1 MSTSDS
7 SAEVTV
13 IIDGLVSD
21 STNPVLPAA
30 LFFFKKNFFVKV
42 NKPLF
47 SSRSPYQST
56 LKTFNLV
63 TEFPSK
69 RL

>member
-7 SAEVTV
+7 SADVTV

-21 STNPVLPAA
+21 STSPVLPAA
-30 LFFFKKNFFVKV
+30 LFFLKKDVFVKV

-47 SSRSPYQST
+47 SSRSSYQST
-56 LKTFNLV
+56 LKTLV
-63 TEFPSK
+63 TEFSSK
-69 RL
+69 SL

>member
-7 SAEVTV
+7 SADVTV
-13 IIDGLVSD
+13 IIDRLVSD
-21 STNPVLPAA
+21 STSPVLPAA
-30 LFFFKKNFFVKV
+30 LFFFLKKDVFVKV

-56 LKTFNLV
+56 LKTLV
-63 TEFPSK
+63 TEFSSK
-69 RL
+69 SL

>member
-7 SAEVTV
+7 SADVTV

-21 STNPVLPAA
+21 STSPVLPAA
-30 LFFFKKNFFVKV
+30 LFFQKRKLFVNV

-56 LKTFNLV
+56 LLTLI
-63 TEFPSK
+63 TEFSSK
-69 RL
+69 SL

>member
-7 SAEVTV
+7 SADVTV

-21 STNPVLPAA
+21 STSPVLPAA
-30 LFFFKKNFFVKV
+30 LFFLKKDVFVKV
-42 NKPLF
+42 NIKKPLF

-56 LKTFNLV
+56 LKTLV
-63 TEFPSK
+63 TEFSSK
-69 RL
+69 SL

>member
-7 SAEVTV
+7 SADVTV

-30 LFFFKKNFFVKV
+30 LFFKKQNF
-42 NKPLF
+42 LLRSMSH
-47 SSRSPYQST
+47 SSVQD
-56 LKTFNLV
+56 LLIKAL
-63 TEFPSK
+63 
-69 RL
+69 